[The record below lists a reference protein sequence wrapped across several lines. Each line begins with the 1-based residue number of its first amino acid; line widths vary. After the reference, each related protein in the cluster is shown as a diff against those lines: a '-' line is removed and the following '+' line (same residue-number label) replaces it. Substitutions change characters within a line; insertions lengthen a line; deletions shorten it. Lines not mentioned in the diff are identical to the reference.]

1 MTSIRTINGPTWQSF
16 GMARP
21 VISPMPPVADGV
33 ALPWDEPVGDAVAV
47 IGEARAV
54 LGDTFVVD
62 SGADRYLFT
71 FSPAGVTELYKLPEE
86 RASKG
91 VADWRMLRRKV
102 PDELF
107 AGRRTFPHDLFGRDD
122 SAMYMANVRS
132 ALEVT
137 IDELGATGS
146 VDVFDLTRRLG
157 HRVGLASW
165 GGPGS
170 GDQATLDRLIAAFDV
185 LDGSEAFVHPDVM
198 AAVAES
204 GKRAEKA
211 ALATVTELLGSSL
224 DRLDADPELDRLHPL
239 FSRIAAA
246 WSGEPAQV
254 RRTGVAHDVALD
266 TYRLDVE
273 PVCRDGLGSDGRAV
287 GRSVVSQ
294 DPRRPLGLGRAMCDG
309 VDPNGA
315 AIDHVPLRLG
325 AGHHLRRNP
334 LLRRRP
340 WCDHLN
346 PAPTYEHLV
355 GSRIRPVDPVALEP
369 PPPRRSLDAAGGGA
383 RDGFRARKT
392 HLSRPTVL
400 LGGPH
405 GCNDRTRLVLRV
417 DARMGPA
424 PETGARPDRG
434 SRPGVG
440 AVPGRL
446 PQGVATAH
454 LTRTPPSTSRRRRH
468 LILTTGGIAVGIAAL
483 TALMYAVSAHVFAG
497 DSDGATVV
505 LEGQSMSSGHLTL
518 HGWALSVDSFWSVD
532 AIFYTLGV
540 LLIGV
545 RSTLLHL
552 VPAFIASL
560 VVLFG
565 VLIAREGRRGA
576 AAIAAGITVVA
587 LLGFPGRLLSYFYL
601 RGPLHVGTTLWCL
614 VAFYALR
621 RRRFDG
627 GWLVAVVFLAAG
639 LLGDFQ
645 MVALGVVP
653 VLIAGVVAMIRMR
666 SWRSGAPMIAASIA
680 SIILAVV
687 VRKVA
692 EIFGTFAI
700 GKLQQGASTSQM
712 LRNFKNL
719 ATGAVHMFGVGAGA
733 LGAGGVPKA
742 LEAVH
747 VVGLV
752 VVVGAILIAV
762 VRLAAGVLRG
772 LPSAVGDAGPPSAGE
787 PTEDWVLD
795 DLLLFGLV
803 GGVIVFIALS
813 NNNAFEFDRYMTSAV
828 IFASVMG
835 ARLVGSLVERIDSA
849 FLLRSGA
856 VIGLAVVAAL
866 LAGAVFE
873 AEAATPVGDFTQ
885 VSQFLEAHHL
895 DNGIGD
901 YTDASIITVATGGE
915 VKVRPVSGDSAERIV
930 RYQRQSDAA
939 WYAGQS
945 FQFVLYDSGIPG
957 SFDAVTASLT
967 FGPPLR
973 TYAIG
978 NFRVLVWA
986 HPISVSVN
994 GYDPG

>member
-1 MTSIRTINGPTWQSF
+1 
-16 GMARP
+16 
-21 VISPMPPVADGV
+21 
-33 ALPWDEPVGDAVAV
+33 
-47 IGEARAV
+47 
-54 LGDTFVVD
+54 
-62 SGADRYLFT
+62 
-71 FSPAGVTELYKLPEE
+71 
-86 RASKG
+86 
-91 VADWRMLRRKV
+91 
-102 PDELF
+102 
-107 AGRRTFPHDLFGRDD
+107 
-122 SAMYMANVRS
+122 
-132 ALEVT
+132 
-137 IDELGATGS
+137 
-146 VDVFDLTRRLG
+146 
-157 HRVGLASW
+157 
-165 GGPGS
+165 
-170 GDQATLDRLIAAFDV
+170 LI
-185 LDGSEAFVHPDVM
+185 
-198 AAVAES
+198 
-204 GKRAEKA
+204 
-211 ALATVTELLGSSL
+211 
-224 DRLDADPELDRLHPL
+224 
-239 FSRIAAA
+239 
-246 WSGEPAQV
+246 
-254 RRTGVAHDVALD
+254 
-266 TYRLDVE
+266 
-273 PVCRDGLGSDGRAV
+273 
-287 GRSVVSQ
+287 
-294 DPRRPLGLGRAMCDG
+294 
-309 VDPNGA
+309 
-315 AIDHVPLRLG
+315 
-325 AGHHLRRNP
+325 
-334 LLRRRP
+334 
-340 WCDHLN
+340 
-346 PAPTYEHLV
+346 
-355 GSRIRPVDPVALEP
+355 
-369 PPPRRSLDAAGGGA
+369 
-383 RDGFRARKT
+383 
-392 HLSRPTVL
+392 
-400 LGGPH
+400 
-405 GCNDRTRLVLRV
+405 
-417 DARMGPA
+417 
-424 PETGARPDRG
+424 
-434 SRPGVG
+434 
-440 AVPGRL
+440 
-446 PQGVATAH
+446 
-454 LTRTPPSTSRRRRH
+454 RTPPSTSRRRRH
-468 LILTTGGIAVGIAAL
+468 LILEIAGIAVGIAAL
-483 TALMYAVSAHVFAG
+483 TALLYAVSAHVFAG

-532 AIFYTLGV
+532 AIFYTIGV

-552 VPAFIASL
+552 VPALIASL

-576 AAIAAGITVVA
+576 AAIAAGVTVVA

-621 RRRFDG
+621 RRRFDI

-645 MVALGVVP
+645 VVALGVVP

-666 SWRSGAPMIAASIA
+666 SWRSGAPMIAASVA

-747 VVGLV
+747 VVGFV
-752 VVVGAILIAV
+752 VVVAAIVIAL
-762 VRLAAGVLRG
+762 VRLVAGVLRG
-772 LPSAVGDAGPPSAGE
+772 LPSAVGDASPPSVGE

-795 DLLLFGLV
+795 DLFLFGLA
-803 GGVIVFIALS
+803 GGVIVFVALS
-813 NNNAFEFDRYMTSAV
+813 SNNAFEFDRYMTSAV

-849 FLLRSGA
+849 FILRSGA
-856 VIGLAVVAAL
+856 VIGLAVFAAFF
-866 LAGAVFE
+866 AGAVFE
-873 AEAATPVGDFTQ
+873 AEAPTPVGDFTQ
-885 VSQFLEAHHL
+885 VSQFLEAHQL

-901 YTDASIITVATGGE
+901 YTDASIITVATDGE

-973 TYAIG
+973 TYAVG
-978 NFRVLVWA
+978 NFRVLVWS